1 MRIDSLHR
9 PSRAASI
16 VAGAVLVAAALAGCG
31 GGQDGDSSGSTKDPV
46 VVDVTFQDGK
56 VTPSGERLD
65 LAVGQELDLEV
76 KADEAG
82 EIHVHSDPEQE
93 LEYPAGTKTFE
104 LDGFERPGQ
113 IVVESHTLDV
123 VILQL
128 EVK

>member
-1 MRIDSLHR
+1 MRIVSLHR

-16 VAGAVLVAAALAGCG
+16 VAGAVLLGAALAGCG
-31 GGQDGDSSGSTKDPV
+31 GNDSDSSGSTKDPV
-46 VVDVTFQDGK
+46 VVDVTFKDGE
-56 VTPSGERLD
+56 VTPSGERVD
-65 LAVGQELDLEV
+65 LAVGQELDLKV
-76 KADEAG
+76 TADEAG

-93 LEYPAGTKTFE
+93 LAYPAGTKTFK
-104 LDGFERPGQ
+104 LDGFDRPGQ

>member
-1 MRIDSLHR
+1 MRNVSLHR
-9 PSRAASI
+9 PSRAVSV
-16 VAGAVLVAAALAGCG
+16 VAGAALVVAALAGCG
-31 GGQDGDSSGSTKDPV
+31 GNDSESSGSSKDPV
-46 VVDVTFQDGK
+46 VVDVTFKDGK
-56 VTPSGERLD
+56 VTPSGERVD
-65 LAVGQELDLEV
+65 LAVGQELDLKV
-76 KADEAG
+76 TADEPG

-93 LEYPAGTKTFE
+93 LEYPAGTKTFT